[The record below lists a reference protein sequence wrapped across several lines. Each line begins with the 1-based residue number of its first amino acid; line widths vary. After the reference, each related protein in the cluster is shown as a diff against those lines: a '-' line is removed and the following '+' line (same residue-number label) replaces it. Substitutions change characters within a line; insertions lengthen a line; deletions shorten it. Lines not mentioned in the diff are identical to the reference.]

1 MGVNFIEAAIATANG
16 PQRRSKPLSSAS
28 SISGW
33 TLPPAETANSGG
45 ATSSAST
52 TPQPPRRASS
62 HVTSA
67 VPVSRMALQP
77 TATTSRGRYVSG
89 THSTAYHGAYQYEFT
104 ATSPAT

>member
-1 MGVNFIEAAIATANG
+1 MNFIEAAAATATG
-16 PQRRSKPLSSAS
+16 PQRRSKPSSRAR

-33 TLPPAETANSGG
+33 MLPPAETANSGG

-67 VPVSRMALQP
+67 VPASRMALHAA
-77 TATTSRGRYVSG
+77 ATTSRGRYVSG
-89 THSTAYHGAYQYEFT
+89 TQSTAYHGAYQYEFT